1 MWDAAKVGGH
11 DPRDLSFKGA
21 KDAWLIFGQEPQSPI
36 EYAWLLW
43 TIADV
48 PLRKR
53 PGRREPRAVKR
64 RDSKYPKLK
73 SPRAQ
78 EKAALLH

>member
-1 MWDAAKVGGH
+1 MANLW
-11 DPRDLSFKGA
+11 
-21 KDAWLIFGQEPQSPI
+21 QEPQSPI

-53 PGRREPRAVKR
+53 PAEG
-64 RDSKYPKLK
+64 
-73 SPRAQ
+73 SP
-78 EKAALLH
+78 ELLNAGTPNIQN